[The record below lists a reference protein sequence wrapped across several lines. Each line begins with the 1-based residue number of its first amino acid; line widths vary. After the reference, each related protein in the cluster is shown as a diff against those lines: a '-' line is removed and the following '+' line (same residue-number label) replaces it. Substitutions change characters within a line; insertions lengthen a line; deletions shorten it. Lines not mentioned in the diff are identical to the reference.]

1 MLTLLLMK
9 LKSTTTLRR
18 SLKTNPIAIALNE
31 MTQFTPLSREQKL
44 LAEIIVQLGNVTEA
58 IRAASGG
65 NDSSD
70 LTQQVATLQAEIT
83 TLTTDNASLTQQLA
97 NSSGLVLQLQ
107 QQVSAHNVAD
117 ITPDNIQQV
126 VDHLNF
132 EVGE

>member
-1 MLTLLLMK
+1 
-9 LKSTTTLRR
+9 
-18 SLKTNPIAIALNE
+18 